1 MANITPTGKSIAQI
15 KKDLLNPATTSHFL
29 MSVGSP
35 PSGASGVTLK
45 TFQQEIG
52 LNFNTDQQERLNLL
66 CSETALP
73 GSRLS
78 TVESR
83 NHFPGVRERHVY
95 RREFDDIIN
104 LVFYVDADQ
113 YLPIRYFESWMNF
126 ITGSTVTDFPGQG
139 GVEDPTFSYTMKF
152 PNQYKG
158 SLELTKFEKNLE
170 FGGVGRTKRITY
182 KFVNV
187 YPLAVSSMP
196 ISYNTSRLLK
206 CSVGMAYSRYFLT
219 GTPQRALDETASD
232 LSQFEIDL
240 AQAPK
245 SLSLVEIA
253 KRNNEI
259 SGLGRSDLVPL
270 NFDGLTG
277 SGIG

>member
-29 MSVGSP
+29 MSVGTP
-35 PSGASGVTLK
+35 NDDGLQN
-45 TFQQEIG
+45 FQKEIG

-126 ITGSTVTDFPGQG
+126 ITGSTVVDFPGQG

-219 GTPQRALDETASD
+219 GTPQPQFTSGNTDADF
-232 LSQFEIDL
+232 LSQAAKDII
-240 AQAPK
+240 AAPD
-245 SLSLVEIA
+245 SLSLVELA
-253 KRNNEI
+253 KRNSEI

>member
-29 MSVGSP
+29 MSVGT
-35 PSGASGVTLK
+35 PSDSGLQR
-45 TFQQEIG
+45 FQTEIG

-219 GTPQRALDETASD
+219 GTPQLPLTSGNTDSD
-232 LSQFEIDL
+232 FLSEVAKDII
-240 AQAPK
+240 AAPD
-245 SLSLVEIA
+245 SLSLVELA
-253 KRNNEI
+253 KRNSEI

>member
-29 MSVGSP
+29 MSVGT
-35 PSGASGVTLK
+35 PSDSGLQR
-45 TFQQEIG
+45 FQTEIG

-66 CSETALP
+66 CSETTLP